1 MIALD
6 LFAGSGWGVAC
17 KWLGI
22 HENGVEIMPEA
33 VATRKAAGMKT
44 IYRDVWD
51 GLLDPS
57 MVPDHDLHISSP
69 PCQTFS
75 AAGNGAGR
83 RALSDVLAAIV
94 EGLHEDP
101 RRLFELTERLDPK
114 TALVLTPLAHV
125 FRDRPRFV
133 ALEQVPSVLPVW
145 HACAEVMRTWGYSVE
160 VAVLNAEQYGVPQT
174 RRRAILVARNDGLP
188 VSLPTPTHSRYYST
202 NPTKLDEGVLPWV
215 SMADALGWG
224 MTERPYMTIATGTEG
239 GGTDQAALG
248 GSSARRKVYDE
259 RRRGAWSPS
268 GDRDNDTDGGILRLT
283 ADDAATVQ
291 TYPRRWGFTDR
302 PAVTVGNAVGR
313 GLIGG
318 SGAKKTVADAIEAGT
333 FIPSQGDGSSYA
345 ESTRI
350 TVEEASVLQSW
361 PRWVHERPA
370 PTIVGTRRSEGGMLV
385 GRQLADNSRR
395 DVGGHQTS
403 VGLHPGQLAAVR
415 VTGDEGAALQSFP
428 TPFPFQGTK
437 TKQFLQ
443 IGNAVPPLLAWAI
456 LAELTSTPA
465 PLDDW
470 SSVFAETDRMFER
483 SAA

>member
-33 VATRKAAGMKT
+33 VATREAAGMRT

-83 RALSDVLAAIV
+83 RALSDVLAAIS
-94 EGLHEDP
+94 EGMHEDP

-145 HACAEVMRTWGYSVE
+145 QACAEVMRTWGYSVE
-160 VAVLNAEQYGVPQT
+160 VAVLNAEQWGVPQT

-239 GGTDQAALG
+239 GGPDPAALG
-248 GSSARRKVYDE
+248 GSSARRKVY
-259 RRRGAWSPS
+259 
-268 GDRDNDTDGGILRLT
+268 
-283 ADDAATVQ
+283 
-291 TYPRRWGFTDR
+291 
-302 PAVTVGNAVGR
+302 
-313 GLIGG
+313 
-318 SGAKKTVADAIEAGT
+318 
-333 FIPSQGDGSSYA
+333 
-345 ESTRI
+345 
-350 TVEEASVLQSW
+350 EASVLQSW

-465 PLDDW
+465 PLNDW

>member
-33 VATRKAAGMKT
+33 VATREAAGMKT

-83 RALSDVLAAIV
+83 RALSDVLTAIV

-145 HACAEVMRTWGYSVE
+145 QACAEVMRTWGYSVE
-160 VAVLNAEQYGVPQT
+160 VAVLNAEQWGVPQT

-202 NPTKLDEGVLPWV
+202 NPTKLDDGVLPWV
-215 SMADALGWG
+215 SMADALGKPDNLTLRSNYGTGGDSQKRG
-224 MTERPYMTIATGTEG
+224 MRQAGQPAPTITSKA
-239 GGTDQAALG
+239 
-248 GSSARRKVYDE
+248 
-259 RRRGAWSPS
+259 
-268 GDRDNDTDGGILRLT
+268 DRMKWID
-283 ADDAATVQ
+283 
-291 TYPRRWGFTDR
+291 PRRWGFTDR